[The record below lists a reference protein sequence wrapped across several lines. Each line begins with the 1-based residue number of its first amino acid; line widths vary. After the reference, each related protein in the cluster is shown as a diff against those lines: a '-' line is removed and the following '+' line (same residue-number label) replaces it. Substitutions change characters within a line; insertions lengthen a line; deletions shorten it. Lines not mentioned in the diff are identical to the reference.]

1 MSYSYLPGLPSA
13 TADHTASDDAYL
25 SLQERITQ
33 ALASLANQPGFVKRN
48 AQRHMIG
55 HIARRMM
62 QAGED
67 EHPVLAIEAGT
78 GTGKTY
84 GYCLPLIPIAQLKEK
99 RLVISTG
106 TVALQEQL
114 IAHDLPLLKA
124 QTGWEFSYAN
134 AYRTDYRLAKRQP

>member
-1 MSYSYLPGLPSA
+1 MSYSYLPGLHSTSA
-13 TADHTASDDAYL
+13 EHSAADDAYL
-25 SLQERITQ
+25 SLQERITEALE
-33 ALASLANQPGFVKRN
+33 ALAQQPGFVKRN

-67 EHPVLAIEAGT
+67 DHPVLAIEAGT

-84 GYCLPLIPIAQLKEK
+84 GYCLPLIPIAQFKEK

-124 QTGWEFSYAN
+124 QTGWSLVMSWL
-134 AYRTDYRLAKRQP
+134 RVGGVICVH